1 MNAKLLTSIAEL
13 YYKEKVMLI
22 GYARTSTHEQ
32 SASLE
37 SQIAALQQA
46 GCEKIFA
53 EQTSAVGS
61 RPQLT
66 AAMSYIREKDVFMVT
81 RVDRLARSTS
91 DLLKIVE
98 DLEKREIGLI
108 VQSMNGMELDTRN
121 AISKLMLTVLGAVAE
136 FERQMML
143 ERQREGIAKAKAER
157 RYKGRA
163 PTARRQLAEIQSLK
177 SQGVGAS
184 EIARRLKIN
193 RSSVYRV
200 LAPNSVIS
208 PLVQGK

>member
-1 MNAKLLTSIAEL
+1 
-13 YYKEKVMLI
+13 
-22 GYARTSTHEQ
+22 
-32 SASLE
+32 
-37 SQIAALQQA
+37 
-46 GCEKIFA
+46 
-53 EQTSAVGS
+53 
-61 RPQLT
+61 
-66 AAMSYIREKDVFMVT
+66 
-81 RVDRLARSTS
+81 
-91 DLLKIVE
+91 
-98 DLEKREIGLI
+98 
-108 VQSMNGMELDTRN
+108 MNGMELDTRN